1 MSDRAGATASV
12 RPVAPADRPSGSLTA
27 ERGHT
32 SDAKLERRLQLSA
45 ALVMLGLVV
54 ELVSLRWHHPT
65 AFVLFVLVGGLAMA
79 AGILLFSYS
88 IVSRGG

>member
-1 MSDRAGATASV
+1 MTD
-12 RPVAPADRPSGSLTA
+12 PQLD
-27 ERGHT
+27 
-32 SDAKLERRLQLSA
+32 KRLQISA
-45 ALVMLGLVV
+45 ALVMFGLVV

-65 AFVLFVLVGGLAMA
+65 AFVLFVLVGGLCMA

>member
-1 MSDRAGATASV
+1 MSD
-12 RPVAPADRPSGSLTA
+12 P
-27 ERGHT
+27 
-32 SDAKLERRLQLSA
+32 KLDQRLRLSA
-45 ALVMLGLVV
+45 LLVMVGLVV
-54 ELVSLRWHHPT
+54 ELVSLRWQHPT

>member
-1 MSDRAGATASV
+1 MSDREAANASV
-12 RPVAPADRPSGSLTA
+12 RPLGPADLPSGSSGS
-27 ERGHT
+27 EVGHT
-32 SDAKLERRLQLSA
+32 SDPKLERRLQLSA
-45 ALVMLGLVV
+45 ALVMVGLVV
-54 ELVSLRWHHPT
+54 ELVSLGWHHPT